1 MIVNAFCLAAFSVT
15 GLVFVFSKL
24 PRKVRR
30 WIKRHGLFADVMA
43 LILTYMLF
51 GGTVTALMAAS
62 LAGIMTSV
70 LIFVQQHPD
79 DFLFLSDFF
88 DFLKV
93 QVNNLKKLALEF
105 GSNYRERKL
114 AEVNG

>member
-1 MIVNAFCLAAFSVT
+1 MISNAFALAAFSVA
-15 GLVFVFSKL
+15 GLCFIFSKL

-30 WIKRHGLFADVMA
+30 WIKRHGLFADIMA

-70 LIFVQQHPD
+70 LLFIGQHPSE
-79 DFLFLSDFF
+79 FEFLSDFF
-88 DFLKV
+88 DFLKT
-93 QVNNLKKLALEF
+93 QVNNLKQLALEF
-105 GSNYRERKL
+105 GQEYRQRKL
-114 AEVNG
+114 ANV